1 MRLELKPL
9 RGSELRI
16 SRSLGYRC
24 EVVVFRRSEN
34 WASTY
39 YVIGDVIT
47 LDSVGVTLSVEEI
60 YERVDNDDMVK
71 WLAEQSEQ

>member
-1 MRLELKPL
+1 LQEYILIEQDK
-9 RGSELRI
+9 
-16 SRSLGYRC
+16 C

-47 LDSVGVTLSVEEI
+47 LDSVGVSISVEEI
-60 YERVDNDDMVK
+60 YERVDNDDMVN
-71 WLAEQSEQ
+71 WLAEKANNNDMTKYHN

>member
-1 MRLELKPL
+1 M
-9 RGSELRI
+9 
-16 SRSLGYRC
+16 
-24 EVVVFRRSEN
+24 FRRSEN